1 MGGRTLIV
9 VRRTPA
15 EPKTTLAGAR
25 LEFCSARFRPS
36 MDAVSEEWAPSRPS
50 DCRGFE
56 DIVETRGGF
65 KEVVRHEGREEKPK
79 PYKYM

>member
-1 MGGRTLIV
+1 
-9 VRRTPA
+9 
-15 EPKTTLAGAR
+15 
-25 LEFCSARFRPS
+25 